1 MYLGF
6 VLIRYGNI
14 CRYGNDYHER
24 EDFTYSS
31 LETGDSSYHIGPR
44 GGSIRV
50 DQVAGRAEES
60 VDKSL
65 SMGRN
70 GRGRVSRFRI
80 G

>member
-6 VLIRYGNI
+6 VLIRYANI

-31 LETGDSSYHIGPR
+31 LETEDSHNTQSH
-44 GGSIRV
+44 V
-50 DQVAGRAEES
+50 GRQKEQRKAWRRAF
-60 VDKSL
+60 VVG